1 MGHEDTFPPPPLPG
15 IPTAKRAR
23 QSSADIERPA
33 DVIVEFVPDPD
44 AETKA
49 AAREMHKGTLNPNVG
64 TGAIIAAIAA
74 GFTAIIGASIPLV
87 KALNER
93 PSAGQAT
100 AIQESLDAINAKL
113 EVAEKRQLEAERINQ
128 LQTRRINYLAALTGK
143 INRGKTN
150 PTFPDL
156 DSIKWE
162 PLPNG
167 QAEPL
172 NITSAEWPRQKGEAL
187 GDPE

>member
-1 MGHEDTFPPPPLPG
+1 MSPGPLDRPERGHPSHEDTNPPPPIPG
-15 IPTAKRAR
+15 IPSAKRAR
-23 QSSADIERPA
+23 TESQEIR
-33 DVIVEFVPDPD
+33 DVAKEL
-44 AETKA
+44 
-49 AAREMHKGTLNPNVG
+49 HKGTLNPNMG

-93 PSAGQAT
+93 PSASQAT

-113 EVAEKRQLEAERINQ
+113 AASEKRQVEAEKINQ
-128 LQTRRINYLAALTGK
+128 LQTKRINYLAALTGK
-143 INRGKTN
+143 INHGKTN

-156 DSIKWE
+156 DSLKWE
-162 PLPNG
+162 TLPNG

-172 NITSAEWPRQKGEAL
+172 NITSAEWPRQKGETL
-187 GDPE
+187 NDQE